1 MGKNRASQ
9 APAQDARTM
18 TEKQVKLIE
27 ILLDGLTIDGGH
39 HKQWYLEQALKSLTT
54 EFDFNELKSSI
65 DWEEGIP

>member
-1 MGKNRASQ
+1 
-9 APAQDARTM
+9 M